1 MNYVEPIRNLKS
13 IKALKAY
20 LKDNK
25 RPRDYLLFTL
35 GINIALRI
43 GDLLKLKV
51 GAVAERDGDGWR
63 IRDELRTIEGKTS
76 KRRIMQLNDSAREA
90 VQFWLDAHDDAAETD
105 YLFASQKH
113 MDRPIT
119 SGQAWRLAK
128 EWAAVV
134 GLEGNIGTHSLRKTF
149 GYWAWKNGTRTETLQ
164 ELFGH
169 SRPEIT
175 RRYIG
180 VSEREIQDVYN
191 NVNL

>member
-20 LKDNK
+20 LKANK
-25 RPRDYLLFTL
+25 RPRDYLLFAL

-43 GDLLKLKV
+43 GDLLKLKL
-51 GAVAERDGDGWR
+51 GSVAEKTADGWR
-63 IRDELRTIEGKTS
+63 VRDELRTIEGKTS
-76 KRRIMQLNDSAREA
+76 KRRIMQLNDSAQEA
-90 VQFWLDAHDDAAETD
+90 IGYWLEAHPDAEDGD
-105 YLFASQKH
+105 YLFTSQKKLNK
-113 MDRPIT
+113 PIT
-119 SGQAWRLAK
+119 SGQAWRLVK
-128 EWAAVV
+128 EWASVV

-149 GYWAWKNGTRTETLQ
+149 GYWAFQNGTRTEVLQ

-180 VSEREIQDVYN
+180 ISEREIQDVYRS
-191 NVNL
+191 VNL